1 MTGKLAIS
9 QSVINLEAVRVE
21 LLTVFDGLV
30 KIARADVAIASLL
43 RLWLT
48 IAQRKIEKLLRSDQ
62 WSRKRACNS

>member
-1 MTGKLAIS
+1 MY
-9 QSVINLEAVRVE
+9 LEAVCVE